1 MTIQHHPD
9 DATLMSYAAGTLPEA
24 LGAVVA
30 THLTMCSNCRNE
42 VAAMERVGSALL
54 AALPPT
60 VLTKTAPAV
69 GKTMTGQTPD
79 EGDHVLEAIERSG
92 DVPQPL
98 SRIIGSDLGSV
109 KWKRLSL
116 GAWHLPLTISN
127 HAKGDLRLIKIGPG
141 QAMPEH
147 GHGGSEL
154 SLVLAGSYS
163 DATGRYS
170 VGDVADHDDKVVHK
184 PMADVK
190 TGCICLIA
198 SEERAK
204 FKGLFAR
211 LVQPFVGV

>member
-1 MTIQHHPD
+1 MLIQHHPD

-24 LGAVVA
+24 LGAVAA
-30 THLTMCSNCRNE
+30 THLTLCAKCRNE
-42 VAAMERVGSALL
+42 VAVMERVGSAMLSAL
-54 AALPPT
+54 PSAALTQNPP
-60 VLTKTAPAV
+60 PI
-69 GKTMTGQTPD
+69 GKTMTGPTPD

-98 SRIIGSDLGSV
+98 SRIVGSDLGSI

-116 GAWHLPLTISN
+116 GAWHLPLTISDN
-127 HAKGDLRLIKIGPG
+127 AKGDLRLIKIGPG

-163 DATGRYS
+163 DSTGRYG
-170 VGDVADHDDKVVHK
+170 VGDVADLDDKVVHK
-184 PMADVK
+184 PMADTK

-198 SEERAK
+198 SEEKAK

>member
-30 THLTMCSNCRNE
+30 THLTMCDESRKK
-42 VAAMERVGSALL
+42 VAAMEEIGSALL
-54 AALPPT
+54 ANLSPAA
-60 VLTKTAPAV
+60 LTKSAPIM
-69 GKTMTGQTPD
+69 GKTINGPTPD
-79 EGDHVLEAIERSG
+79 EGDHVLDAIERSG

-109 KWKRLSL
+109 KWKRLGL
-116 GAWHLPLTISN
+116 GAWHLPLTISPQAN
-127 HAKGDLRLIKIGPG
+127 GDLRLIKIGPG

-154 SLVLAGSYS
+154 TLVLAGSYS
-163 DATGRYS
+163 DVTGRYG
-170 VGDVADHDDKVVHK
+170 VGDVADHDDKVVHR
-184 PMADVK
+184 PMADIK

-198 SEERAK
+198 SEQKAK